1 VNDTDGRPG
10 PWRVLAASTALNAPI
25 GSLYAFSVFL
35 QPLEA
40 LLGLTRADLAFVFA
54 LAAAGF
60 GVGMML
66 APSLYGVATTP
77 ILVLACAAANAL
89 GITLAATSGGLTQLA
104 VGYGLLFGIGGGAAY
119 ILVQQLVNLTVTSR
133 QGLVNGYI
141 VSLLPAGAMI
151 AAPVFGWAIR
161 AFGVRATL
169 GGFAAVL
176 AVTGLVSAWL
186 VAHAGVAVGA
196 APGSVT
202 LGPDERRRAV
212 FWRLSIVFFLAAS
225 AGLMVLSQAAGIITA
240 YGGAASLAVYGTTFI
255 TATIAAAR
263 LGGGWMVDWLA
274 IPTVAAGAHAIALAG
289 NVALTLWPGPMVSV
303 FSLAL
308 VGMGYGLISG
318 VTAAAVAVYWRRAL
332 YGRVASRVY
341 IAWCAAAIILP
352 VIAGRL
358 FDVTQGYG
366 TAVLIAAG
374 GNGLGVLVSL
384 GLPRQRSSAD
394 PAAGR

>member
-1 VNDTDGRPG
+1 VNDTDVRPG

-54 LAAAGF
+54 LAAAAF

-66 APSLYGVATTP
+66 APSLYGVASTP
-77 ILVLACAAANAL
+77 LLVTACAVANAL
-89 GITLAATSGGLTQLA
+89 GLALAATAGGLAQLA
-104 VGYGLLFGIGGGAAY
+104 IGYGVFFGIGGGAAY
-119 ILVQQLVNLTVTSR
+119 ILVQQMVNLSVTRR

-151 AAPVFGWAIR
+151 AAPLFGWGIR

-169 GGFAAVL
+169 GGFAVVL
-176 AVTGLVSAWL
+176 AITGFASAWL
-186 VAHAGVAVGA
+186 VAHAGVAASAETGN
-196 APGSVT
+196 VT
-202 LGPDERRRAV
+202 LAEGERRRAV

-225 AGLMVLSQAAGIITA
+225 AGLMVLSQAAGIIAA
-240 YGGAASLAVYGTTFI
+240 YGGAAALAVYGTTFI
-255 TATIAAAR
+255 TATIAVAR

-274 IPTVAAGAHAIALAG
+274 IPTVAAGAHAVALAG
-289 NVALTLWPGPMVSV
+289 NAALTLWPGPLVSV

-308 VGMGYGLISG
+308 VGMGYGVISG

-332 YGRVASRVY
+332 YGRMASRVY
-341 IAWCAAAIILP
+341 IAWSAAAIVLP

-358 FDVTQGYG
+358 FDLTQGYG
-366 TAVLIAAG
+366 SAVLIAAG
-374 GNGLGVLVSL
+374 ANALGILVSL
-384 GLPRQRSSAD
+384 GLPRR
-394 PAAGR
+394 

>member
-1 VNDTDGRPG
+1 
-10 PWRVLAASTALNAPI
+10 
-25 GSLYAFSVFL
+25 
-35 QPLEA
+35 
-40 LLGLTRADLAFVFA
+40 
-54 LAAAGF
+54 
-60 GVGMML
+60 MML
-66 APSLYGVATTP
+66 APSLYRVASTP
-77 ILVLACAAANAL
+77 LLVTACALTNAL
-89 GITLAATSGGLTQLA
+89 GLALAATAGGLTQLA
-104 VGYGLLFGIGGGAAY
+104 IGYGVLFGLGGGAAY
-119 ILVQQLVNLTVTSR
+119 ILVQQMVNLAVTRR

-176 AVTGLVSAWL
+176 AITGFASAWL
-186 VAHAGVAVGA
+186 VAHAGVAVSA
-196 APGSVT
+196 ETGSVT
-202 LGPDERRRAV
+202 LAVAERRRAV

-225 AGLMVLSQAAGIITA
+225 AGLMVLSQAAGIIAA
-240 YGGAASLAVYGTTFI
+240 YGGAAALAVYGTTFI

-274 IPTVAAGAHAIALAG
+274 IPTVAAGAHAVALAG
-289 NVALTLWPGPMVSV
+289 NVALTLWPGPLVSV